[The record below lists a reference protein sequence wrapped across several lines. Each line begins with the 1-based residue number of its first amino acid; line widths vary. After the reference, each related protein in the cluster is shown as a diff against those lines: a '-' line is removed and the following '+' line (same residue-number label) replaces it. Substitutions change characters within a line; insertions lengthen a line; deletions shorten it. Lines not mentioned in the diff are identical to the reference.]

1 MKRVFFAFVALFL
14 SVATNAGVIAQDP
27 LFISAQA
34 DPRVMLVASRDH
46 QLFMKAYSDYSDL
59 DSDGFLDT
67 SFVPYIEYDGYFNP
81 RKCYTYQNSRFE
93 ATAAATS
100 ETVTVSFPDG
110 TTASKTQYV
119 CSNKWSGN
127 LLNWASMTRVDVLRK
142 VMYGGYRSTDS
153 ESATVLERAHLPR
166 DVHAFAKVF
175 NPGTTTEMNRFTP
188 YNDQSAISFCNL
200 TNDGA
205 SASKSSTN
213 PPVMQIANGQYRL
226 WAANEHPQC
235 GTGSGTKPGS
245 LRETLNV
252 RVKVCDDAG
261 GTDTINGPGPKCKTY
276 PKGTAKKPIGLL
288 QQYGDADVSLS
299 LKFGLMTGSW
309 AHNKSGGV
317 LRKNV
322 GKLSNSSGKYP
333 NNYDCSV
340 SGEGFVA
347 NSEDEIDFCTGQ
359 FVNRQGLAR
368 SASSSDDLP
377 SSGGIIGT
385 LNRLRIIGW
394 DGSKYD
400 SVCNSPGTTSFANGQ
415 CIDWGNPISEMYLE
429 SLRYLRAGNA
439 TTSTATSASA
449 ASPTSAFNGNDAG
462 FVAGLPQLSWKD
474 PIPATEWCAKC
485 NIVMISTGLNSFDYD
500 ETGHDLGWVKTT
512 AELTDMMADS
522 SHENLSGDFMIGSVT
537 GASDYQSTCSE
548 KTLSSLHLASGICPE
563 VPSVEGSYH
572 MGGLALGS
580 GLYDLR
586 PGYSSKRTTLWGASN
601 PDYAARQPLSTFAI
615 ALAENLPDFTAK
627 VGSYEIKFMP
637 FCQANSNGSAGL
649 SSSGWRACSM
659 VDLEVEPQTTSTS
672 GSFKIMWEDST
683 WGNDYDMDGV
693 VHLRYCVGSS
703 CAPYA
708 GQNGMPA
715 NPDSS
720 TLYIKVASMTAAAGH
735 ALKYGY
741 VISGTSAD
749 GSVLNVLRPG
759 NANHST
765 YSASSEFTK
774 PVASWTDPT
783 WVAYTPSTTGSAAL
797 LKNPLY
803 YTAKYAAW
811 PNWDIK
817 INDASRTP
825 GSDGVPDNF
834 FEVRN
839 PAGLDLALGSALKES
854 LGDASSSS
862 AIATNSTRLDTGT
875 FVYQARFKASD
886 WSGQVLAYP
895 LEQDANQNVSLGT
908 LAWDAGLPAKIPSAS
923 DRRVYTLNRSA
934 SPKGVDFEWSNLSS
948 KQKDA
953 LDTANAAESSS
964 SALDY
969 LRGDQSQELKDSNN
983 DGVFD
988 SGIYR
993 PRPTSLMGDIIN
1005 SDPVFLGNQNFY
1017 YGDMAA
1023 FTGSATYGSFF
1034 DTKLVT
1040 TSGAV
1045 KNPLIVV
1052 NSNDG
1057 MMHAIDAQNGNE
1069 IFTYIPGWLICQDET
1084 GTTGCAS
1091 GADSSPLRNLLS
1103 YGMSHRYLLDGN
1115 LVVGDAYI
1123 DKGTGAAWRTV
1134 VVGAAA
1140 AGGKGIFA
1148 LDLTKS
1154 FAGTGSTTSSSSVAN
1169 TQTNYA
1175 ALTAAETVMWEFT
1188 DKDYISGTGQDG
1200 DADLGYTFGQPVI
1213 ARMANGDWAAV
1224 FGNGYGAATGK
1235 AVLYIVKLSD
1245 GTLIKK
1251 IDVNQG
1257 STASPNGLSAPA
1269 AIFDTGTGALSAIFA
1284 GDLRG
1289 NLWKFD
1295 VSSTNTNSWAVDNQ
1309 SGGNPAPLFTAFDD
1323 TGNRQPI
1330 TGGLDVGVHPNGG
1343 YLVYFGTGK
1352 YFEKDDDST
1361 TSQQTLYAIWDKT
1374 GSGGSNDAITAASV
1388 DTAAEKNNVL
1398 QKHSI
1403 LVGTTES
1410 GEEYKIT
1417 DDLGAITWSGSGA
1430 KRGWYMNLTSG
1441 SGERV
1446 VTYPILRN
1454 KRVIFTSMVPSA
1466 SPCDFGGTSWIWE
1479 FDAETG
1485 NRPSYSVYDVNGD
1498 GIINNADYV
1507 TVTIDGQQVTV
1518 PANAIKSSEGIIKS
1532 PAIISGGEKEY
1543 KIASGTTGGVE
1554 VVVEKGTTTR
1564 PRTAWRQLQ

>member
-1 MKRVFFAFVALFL
+1 MKRIVSAWIALL
-14 SVATNAGVIAQDP
+14 SAASAGAGVIAQDP

-59 DSDGFLDT
+59 NGDGFLDT

-81 RKCYTYQNSRFE
+81 RKCYTYQNNRFE
-93 ATAAATS
+93 ATAAATTES
-100 ETVTVSFPDG
+100 VTVTFPNG
-110 TTASKTQYV
+110 STASKTQYV

-142 VMYGGYRSTDS
+142 VMYGGYRSTDT
-153 ESATVLERAHLPR
+153 ESDTVLERAHLPR

-175 NPGTTTEMNRFTP
+175 NAGTTAEMNKFTP

-200 TNDGA
+200 TNDGS

-245 LRETLNV
+245 LRTTLNV
-252 RVKVCDDAG
+252 RVKVCDDGG
-261 GTDTINGPGPKCKTY
+261 GTDTINGPGPKCKSY

-317 LRKNV
+317 LRKNI
-322 GKLSNSSGKYP
+322 GRLSNSSGKYP

-340 SGEGFVA
+340 SGEGFVSG
-347 NSEDEIDFCTGQ
+347 SEDEVDFCNGT
-359 FVNRQGLAR
+359 FINKQGLAR
-368 SASSSDDLP
+368 SASSADDLP
-377 SSGGIIGT
+377 STGGIIGT
-385 LNRLRIIGW
+385 LNRLRIVGW
-394 DGSKYD
+394 DGNKYD
-400 SVCNSPGTTSFANGQ
+400 SVCNSPGTTSFNNGQ

-439 TTSTATSASA
+439 TTSTASSPSG
-449 ASPTSAFNGNDAG
+449 ASPTTAFNGSDSS

-474 PIPATEWCAKC
+474 PIPATEWCAKS

-500 ETGHDLGWVKTT
+500 ETAHDLGWAKTT
-512 AELTDMMADS
+512 AELTNMMADS

-537 GASDYQSTCSE
+537 GESNYQSTCSE
-548 KTLSSLHLASGICPE
+548 KTLSSLALASGVCPE
-563 VPSVEGSYH
+563 MPSVGGSYH

-586 PGYSSKRTTLWGASN
+586 PGYSSKRTTLWGATN
-601 PDYAARQPLSTFAI
+601 PEYAARQPLSTFTI
-615 ALAENLPDFTAK
+615 ALAENLPDFSVQAGEH
-627 VGSYEIKFMP
+627 VVKFMP
-637 FCQANSNGSAGL
+637 FCQANSNGSATLTGA
-649 SSSGWRACSM
+649 GWRACSM
-659 VDLEVEPQTTSTS
+659 VDLEVESGTTSTA
-672 GSFKIMWEDST
+672 GSFKVMWEDST

-693 VHLRYCVGSS
+693 MHLRYCVGSA

-708 GQNGMPA
+708 GSNGMPTTPA
-715 NPDSS
+715 SN

-749 GSVLNVLRPG
+749 GTVMNVLRPG
-759 NANHST
+759 SADYATYLAN
-765 YSASSEFTK
+765 SEFTK
-774 PVASWTDPT
+774 PVSSWTTPT
-783 WVAYTPSTTGSAAL
+783 WVAYTPSISGSAAVM
-797 LKNPLY
+797 KNPLY

-811 PNWDIK
+811 PNWDVK

-825 GSDGVPDNF
+825 GSDGIPDNF

-839 PAGLDLALGSALKES
+839 PAGLDLAIGSALKES
-854 LGDASSSS
+854 LGDPSSSS

-875 FVYQARFKASD
+875 FIYQARFKAAD

-895 LEQDANQNVSLGT
+895 LDENGAVGT
-908 LAWDAGLPAKIPSAS
+908 LAWDAGLSAKFPSAS
-923 DRRVYTLNRSA
+923 DRRIYTFNRAA
-934 SPKGVDFEWSNLSS
+934 SPKGVNFQWNNLSD
-948 KQKDA
+948 KQKAA
-953 LDTANAAESSS
+953 LDNANAGEASSLV
-964 SALDY
+964 LDY
-969 LRGDQSQELKDSNN
+969 LRGDQSQELKDTNS

-988 SGIYR
+988 SGVYR
-993 PRPTSLMGDIIN
+993 PRPTSLMGDVIN
-1005 SDPVFLGNQNFY
+1005 SDPVFLGGQNFY
-1017 YGDMAA
+1017 YDGV
-1023 FTGSATYGSFF
+1023 SAIAGNESYGSFF
-1034 DTKLVT
+1034 NSKLVA
-1040 TSGAV
+1040 TSGQV

-1069 IFTYIPGWLICQDET
+1069 IFTYLPSWLICQDET
-1084 GTTGCAS
+1084 GATGCSS
-1091 GADSSPLRNLLS
+1091 GTDSSPLRNLMN
-1103 YGMSHRYLLDGN
+1103 YGMSHRYLLDGSV
-1115 LVVGDAYI
+1115 VVGDAYI
-1123 DKGTGAAWRTV
+1123 DKGSGAAWRTI

-1154 FAGTGSTTSSSSVAN
+1154 FVGTGSTSASSNVSA
-1169 TQTNYA
+1169 TQGTYA
-1175 ALTAAETVMWEFT
+1175 ALSAAEAVMWEFT
-1188 DKDYISGTGQDG
+1188 DKDYLAGTDQNG

-1224 FGNGYGAATGK
+1224 FGNGYESATGK

-1251 IDVNQG
+1251 IDVHDG
-1257 STASPNGLSAPA
+1257 STSSPNGLSSPA
-1269 AIFDTGTGALSAIFA
+1269 AIFDQGTGALSSIFA
-1284 GDLRG
+1284 GDLKG

-1295 VSSTNTNSWAVDNQ
+1295 VSNANTDNWKVDNGTVA
-1309 SGGNPAPLFTAFDD
+1309 SPKPLFTAFDD
-1323 TGNRQPI
+1323 TGKRQPI
-1330 TGGLDVGVHPNGG
+1330 TSGLEIGSHPSGG
-1343 YLVYFGTGK
+1343 YFIYFGTGK

-1361 TSQQTLYAIWDKT
+1361 TSQQSLYAIWDKIE
-1374 GSGGSNDAITAASV
+1374 SNDEIPGTSV
-1388 DTAAEKNNVL
+1388 DTAAEKDSVL

-1403 LVGTTES
+1403 LAATTAS

-1417 DDLGAITWSGSGA
+1417 DDVGAITWSGTGA
-1430 KRGWYMNLTSG
+1430 KRGWYMNLTTST
-1441 SGERV
+1441 GERV

-1454 KRVIFTSMVPSA
+1454 KRVIFTSMIPSS

-1479 FDAETG
+1479 FDSETG
-1485 NRPSYSVYDVNGD
+1485 NRPSYSVFDVNGD
-1498 GIINNADYV
+1498 GVINNTDYV
-1507 TVTIDGQQVTV
+1507 TVTVGGVQMTV

-1532 PAIISGGEKEY
+1532 PAIISSGEKEY

-1554 VVVEKGTTTR
+1554 VVMEKGATTR

>member
-1 MKRVFFAFVALFL
+1 MKRIL
-14 SVATNAGVIAQDP
+14 SVGIALLSSVNVQAGVIAQDP

-59 DSDGFLDT
+59 NSDGFLDT
-67 SFVPYIEYDGYFNP
+67 SFVPYIEYEGYFNP

-100 ETVTVSFPDG
+100 EEVTVTFPDA
-110 TTASKTQYV
+110 TTAKKSEYV
-119 CSNKWSGN
+119 CSNQWSGN

-142 VMYGGYRSTDS
+142 VMFGGYRSTDS
-153 ESATVLERAHLPR
+153 ETETVLERAHLPW

-175 NPGTTTEMNRFTP
+175 NAGTAVMSKFTP
-188 YNDQSAISFCNL
+188 YSNESAISFCNL
-200 TNDGA
+200 TEDGY
-205 SASKSSTN
+205 SASKTSDK
-213 PPVMQIANGQYRL
+213 PPVMQIASGEYRL

-235 GTGSGTKPGS
+235 GTSDSKPTKPKS
-245 LRETLNV
+245 LLNTLNV
-252 RVKVCDDAG
+252 RVKVCDDGG

-317 LRKNV
+317 LRKNI
-322 GKLSNSSGKYP
+322 GTLSNSSKKYP
-333 NNYDCSV
+333 NSYNCSIA
-340 SGEGFVA
+340 GEGFAA
-347 NSEDEIDFCTGQ
+347 NSADEVDFCTGV
-359 FVNRQGLAR
+359 FVNNQGKAR
-368 SASSSDDLP
+368 SASANDDLP
-377 SSGGIIGT
+377 STGGIIGT
-385 LNRLRIIGW
+385 LNRLRIVGW

-400 SVCNSPGTTSFANGQ
+400 SVCNSPGTTTFSNGQ
-415 CIDWGNPISEMYLE
+415 CVDWGNPISEMYLE
-429 SLRYLRAGNA
+429 SLRYLRAGDA
-439 TTSTATSASA
+439 TTSTETSASA
-449 ASPTSAFNGNDAG
+449 ASPTAAFDGSDAG

-474 PIPATEWCAKC
+474 PIPATEWCAKS

-500 ETGHDLGWVKTT
+500 ETGHDLKWVKTT
-512 AELTDMMADS
+512 AELTDTMADS

-537 GASDYQSTCSE
+537 GESSYDATCSE
-548 KTLSSLHLASGICPE
+548 KKLEALHLASGICPE
-563 VPSVEGSYH
+563 MPSVGGSYH

-586 PGYSSKRTTLWGASN
+586 PGYASKRTDLWGKTN
-601 PDYAARQPLSTFAI
+601 KDYAERQPLSTFAI

-627 VGSYEIKFMP
+627 VGSYEVKFMP
-637 FCQANSNGSAGL
+637 FCQANSTGGAGL
-649 SSSGWRACSM
+649 DSAGWRACSM
-659 VDLEVEPQTTSTS
+659 VDLEVEPGTNTTA
-672 GSFKIMWEDST
+672 GSFKVMWEDST

-693 VHLRYCVGSS
+693 MHLRYCVGDA
-703 CAPYA
+703 CAQEFR
-708 GQNGMPA
+708 GKNGMPA
-715 NPDSS
+715 TPASN

-749 GSVLNVLRPG
+749 GTVLNVLRPG
-759 NANHST
+759 SKDYAT
-765 YSASSEFTK
+765 YLADSEFEK
-774 PVASWTDPT
+774 PVTEWTTPT
-783 WVAYTPSTTGSAAL
+783 WVAYTPSTSGSAAI

-803 YTAKYAAW
+803 YAAKYAAW
-811 PNWDIK
+811 PNWDVK

-825 GSDGVPDNF
+825 GKDQIPDNF

-854 LGDASSSS
+854 LGDPSSSS

-875 FVYQARFKASD
+875 FIYQARFKASD

-895 LEQDANQNVSLGT
+895 LELDDKGNVSLGS
-908 LAWDAGLPAKIPSAS
+908 LAWDAGLPAKIPDAS
-923 DRRVYTLNRSA
+923 DRRIYTLNRSA
-934 SPKGVDFEWSNLSS
+934 NPKGVNFSWDSLSS
-948 KQKDA
+948 KQKAA
-953 LDTANAAESSS
+953 LDNKNAAESASPV
-964 SALDY
+964 LNY

-988 SGIYR
+988 SGVYR
-993 PRPTSLMGDIIN
+993 PRPTSLLGDIIN

-1017 YGDMAA
+1017 YSNFYDGETASIAGAD
-1023 FTGSATYGSFF
+1023 TYGAFF
-1034 DTKLVT
+1034 DSKLVT
-1040 TSGAV
+1040 TSGDV
-1045 KNPLIVV
+1045 KNPLVVV

-1057 MMHAIDAQNGNE
+1057 MMHVIDAQNGNE
-1069 IFTYIPGWLICQDET
+1069 VFTYLPSWLICQDET
-1084 GTTGCAS
+1084 SATGCTS
-1091 GADSSPLRNLLS
+1091 GNDSSPLRNLLS

-1123 DKGTGAAWRTV
+1123 DKGSGVAWRTV

-1154 FAGTGSTTSSSSVAN
+1154 FAGTGSTTSTSSVAN

-1175 ALTAAETVMWEFT
+1175 ALTATETVMWEFT
-1188 DKDYISGTGQDG
+1188 DKHG
-1200 DADLGYTFGQPVI
+1200 DVDLGYTFGQPVI
-1213 ARMANGDWAAV
+1213 ARMADGNWAAI
-1224 FGNGYGAATGK
+1224 FGNGYGSANGK

-1245 GTLIKK
+1245 GSVIKK
-1251 IDVNQG
+1251 IDVGDG
-1257 STASPNGLSAPA
+1257 STAASPNGLSSPA
-1269 AIFDTGTGALSAIFA
+1269 AIFDQGTGALSAIFA
-1284 GDLRG
+1284 GDLKG
-1289 NLWKFD
+1289 NLWKFT
-1295 VSSTNTNSWAVDNQ
+1295 VSDKNTDKWLVDNQ
-1309 SGGNPAPLFTAFDD
+1309 SGGKPVPLFTAFDD

-1330 TGGLDVGVHPNGG
+1330 TSGLDIGVHPSGG

-1361 TSQQTLYAIWDKT
+1361 KSQQTLYAIWDKAAST
-1374 GSGGSNDAITAASV
+1374 DAIAAADV
-1388 DTAAEKNNVL
+1388 DTGAEKANVL

-1403 LVGTTES
+1403 LFAKTAS
-1410 GEEYKIT
+1410 GEEYQIT
-1417 DDLGAITWSGSGA
+1417 DDLGAIDWSDKAGT
-1430 KRGWYMNLTSG
+1430 RGWYMNLTSS

-1454 KRVIFTSMVPSA
+1454 KRVIFTSMIPSA

-1485 NRPSYSVYDVNGD
+1485 NRPSYSVFDVNGD
-1498 GIINNADYV
+1498 GVINGDDYV
-1507 TVTIDGQQVTV
+1507 TVIIDGKEEKVSV
-1518 PANAIKSSEGIIKS
+1518 NAIKSSEGIIKS